1 MLRVLFLSVMLLLVN
16 VASAAALPP
25 CQGSYYWNTWTNC
38 EGAYTYDLL
47 FGPEYAGGFRD
58 NLRHGQGT
66 ALFFNGD
73 KYVGEWRDGKQHGQG
88 TYFWADGRVWHGL
101 WRNDAWGSGKQ
112 YAAGQAPPEVYAARG
127 GVLLPK

>member
-58 NLRHGQGT
+58 NLRHGVRHQ
-66 ALFFNGD
+66 NIWD
-73 KYVGEWRDGKQHGQG
+73 I
-88 TYFWADGRVWHGL
+88 
-101 WRNDAWGSGKQ
+101 
-112 YAAGQAPPEVYAARG
+112 
-127 GVLLPK
+127 